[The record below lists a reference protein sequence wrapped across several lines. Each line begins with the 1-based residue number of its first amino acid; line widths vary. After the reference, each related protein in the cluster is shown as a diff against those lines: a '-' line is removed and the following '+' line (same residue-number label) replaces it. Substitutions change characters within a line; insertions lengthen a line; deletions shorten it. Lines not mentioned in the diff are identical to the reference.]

1 MDQPTIIMNMEP
13 TQIGELIKSVINRAN
28 TEPNEKTIM
37 SIAGI
42 SHLENIWSNLYA
54 FFLDER
60 ESHGLGTLFLKS
72 LEHIIKKYTEK
83 SVSLSGSIIKREQTT
98 IGGNRIDILIE
109 APRVTV
115 LIENKVHHQLDND
128 LDDYWLSIPRAN
140 ENKIGIVLTLTH
152 INVCHPCYFNVTHL
166 ELVKEIEF
174 RLISNKISPNSKAMI
189 LLNDFISNVK
199 QVSKKMNEDNVK
211 FYLENRIQINTIHSV
226 VSEYRD
232 WLQSVFTDRAFIRS
246 LGDFSLVHNDWI
258 GSKHRFAM
266 YKILDGKNGELVITV
281 FYEWLWNS
289 CPGSAC
295 LNLYLQPL
303 GEWFDMAIIHEE
315 RIRSI
320 AETNGVPSMDKHKD
334 FWHCANV
341 TIPVPEV
348 QLQNENEL
356 KKHLMHYLSDPYS
369 GLMRA
374 AKEVGELLSKS
385 HTPSYKWKDAV
396 TKLDEIVIEL
406 EDKDVHFLI
415 SQIDFKLYDSLNQ
428 IVVLEVTDNLIRYD
442 IERYLDR
449 ELLRAIEYAY
459 GKGLKYSILC
469 RQLMF

>member
-1 MDQPTIIMNMEP
+1 MEL
-13 TQIGELIKSVINRAN
+13 TQIGELIKSFINRAN

-54 FFLDER
+54 YFLDEH

-72 LEHIIKKYTEK
+72 LEHIIKKKTEK

-98 IGGNRIDILIE
+98 ISGNRIDILIE
-109 APRVTV
+109 APGDTV
-115 LIENKVHHQLDND
+115 IIENKVHHQVNND

-152 INVCHPCYFNVTHL
+152 INICNPHYFNVTHL
-166 ELVKEIEF
+166 ELIKEIENM
-174 RLISNKISPNSKAMI
+174 LIPNKISSNSKAMI

-211 FYLENRIQINTIHSV
+211 FYLENRIQINTIHSF
-226 VSEYRD
+226 VSKYRD
-232 WLQSVFTDRAFIRS
+232 WLQSVFTDKEFIKT
-246 LGDFSLVHNDWI
+246 LGNFSLIHNDWV

-266 YKILDGKNGELVITV
+266 YKVLEGQNSELVITV
-281 FYEWLWNS
+281 FYERLWNS
-289 CPGSAC
+289 CPGNAYLS
-295 LNLYLQPL
+295 LFLQPL
-303 GEWFDMAIIHEE
+303 GDWFEMAKLHED

-320 AETNGVPSMDKHKD
+320 AEANGVPSMDIHKD
-334 FWHCANV
+334 FWHCASV

-356 KKHLMHYLSDPYS
+356 KKYLKHYLSDPYS
-369 GLMRA
+369 GLMRTA
-374 AKEVGELLSKS
+374 RDVGELLSKS
-385 HTPSYKWKDAV
+385 HIPSYQWKDAV
-396 TKLDEIVIEL
+396 EKLYEIVTEL
-406 EDKDVHFLI
+406 EDKDVNVLI
-415 SQIDFKLYDSLNQ
+415 SQIDFKLYDSFNQ

-449 ELLRAIEYAY
+449 NLLRAIEFAY
-459 GKGLKYSILC
+459 GEGVKYSILC
-469 RQLMF
+469 RQLRF